1 MTQPIRST
9 LVTAMLA
16 GFAMSAQAAPRCRTS
31 SRSRASSAGVHLS
44 FRIEGL
50 SLWRQRWAHCWPVRP
65 GMRLATEDQL
75 SERFGARGGEA
86 RR

>member
-1 MTQPIRST
+1 
-9 LVTAMLA
+9 
-16 GFAMSAQAAPRCRTS
+16 MSAQAAPRCRTS

-75 SERFGARGGEA
+75 WIVGEWKFFFFGGGGRGER
-86 RR
+86 